1 MKTNKKIIAL
11 AIFCAAL
18 SAAAFAESSWN
29 KILFAGVSAPIAHQ
43 KTDGDA
49 MNYAGVG
56 GNVDFLAVNKDNG
69 LSFLGN
75 FTGAAI
81 FSDDLTKENETG
93 GLVNL
98 FGGVG
103 YAPLRTE
110 TLTLALTGGIGF
122 DYYRYQ
128 LSANSVDS
136 AVSGLNLLAGIDVG
150 LAVQLSKRVGI
161 GFNVLG
167 TVALVGCH
175 SVDRDLDDG
184 VRNDDYE
191 DTENKLVKAGS
202 LAVTPSVC
210 VTIHF

>member
-1 MKTNKKIIAL
+1 MKTNKKIIAA

-29 KILFAGVSAPIAHQ
+29 KILFAGVSAPVAHQ

-49 MNYAGVG
+49 MNYAGIG
-56 GNVDFLAVNKDNG
+56 GNVEYLAVNKDNG

-93 GLVNL
+93 GLMNF

-103 YAPLRTE
+103 YAPLCTE
-110 TLTLALTGGIGF
+110 KFTLALTGGIGL

-128 LSANSVDS
+128 LSQGGVDFSV
-136 AVSGLNLLAGIDVG
+136 AGLNFLAGVDV
-150 LAVQLSKRVGI
+150 AFAMQLSKHVGI
-161 GFNVLG
+161 GLNVLG
-167 TVALVGCH
+167 TVALVGCN
-175 SVDRDLDDG
+175 SVDWDLDDG

-202 LAVTPSVC
+202 LAITPSIC